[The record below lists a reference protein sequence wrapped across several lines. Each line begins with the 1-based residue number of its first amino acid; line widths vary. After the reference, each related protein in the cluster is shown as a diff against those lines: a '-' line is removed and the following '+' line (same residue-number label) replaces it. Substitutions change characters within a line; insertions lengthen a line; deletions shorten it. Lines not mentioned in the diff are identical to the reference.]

1 MGILETIIENCNKQ
15 IITNKEYT
23 NIFINKTISKNY
35 ETKEKNIVEIFMK
48 CLKEKIKIDT
58 TTRYKNIND
67 KLKDLYKATENN
79 NFKYPDKTK
88 SDEEK
93 YTFSATK
100 LNKNGKEYYYSE
112 PEPTLEKLI
121 KISTDFE
128 NQMPLPENGSHID
141 LMKRAGKTIKFVEL
155 KQWEN
160 SNNTPFWAVA
170 ESVINLYKFIHL
182 YVNIKD
188 EKDYFKKIFADRY
201 ESILKLY
208 DINDIDTFNLIILA
222 PKEYFLE
229 YFSDKNQAKCKI
241 IFYEKFCK
249 ELQKQIEIDL
259 KHTFGKNYKIKFS
272 TKYFDFTK
280 EDFKNLVG
288 YNNDTKYK
296 DSIISTYLRDNN
308 KNLRAKTDK
317 DRDNEKHNKKLYRQ
331 KFPEFNTGHIW
342 LGKNQEE
349 KNYEYLVTSENKD
362 KLKKW
367 ADYTEIF
374 DDIIWEGNIY
384 PRELKD
390 MHYNKFREDNKYK
403 KLTDAVKADK
413 ELMMCLRGNDSY
425 TTVYYKGLQILKIH
439 LNNNKFE
446 IDKNYGTDFFKNL
459 GIKPDIKGK
468 CAFFETDSD
477 FNWNRY
483 FAESKKQINL
493 HDRQKKTEKEFQ
505 QNIFSVNTCL
515 NNKNNTD
522 YIFFDVEYC
531 FIPNKEIYPRKTAR
545 FDGLALK
552 WTQEDRIKGK
562 QAKLAIVELKVGLGS
577 IKGEASLS
585 SHYNDVSNFVK
596 GIDIDKF
603 ISDMENVIIQMN
615 NLGLININE
624 NLTKPFIDRNNLQF
638 ICVIKDYNE
647 NSKQLNDELNEMTIC
662 GKDRFNNLFKLID
675 NNNYELYEAD
685 LLSKNE
691 ILN

>member
-23 NIFINKTISKNY
+23 NIFKNKTISKNY
-35 ETKEKNIVEIFMK
+35 ETKEKDIVEIFMK
-48 CLKEKIKIDT
+48 CLKEKIKIDK

-67 KLKDLYKATENN
+67 KYKDLYKAKEDSD
-79 NFKYPDKTK
+79 FKYPDQTK
-88 SDEEK
+88 SDEDK

-100 LNKNGKEYYYSE
+100 LLNKSGEEYYYAE

-121 KISTDFE
+121 KISTNYK
-128 NQMPLPENGSHID
+128 NQIPLPEDKSHID
-141 LMKRAGKTIKFVEL
+141 LIKKAGKTIKFVEL

-160 SNNTPFWAVA
+160 PNNTPFWAVA
-170 ESVINLYKFIHL
+170 ESVVNLYKFIHL
-182 YVNIKD
+182 YVNITK
-188 EKDYFKKIFADRY
+188 ENDYFKKIFADRY
-201 ESILKLY
+201 ESILKMY
-208 DINDIDTFNLIILA
+208 DISDTDTFNLIILA

-249 ELQKQIEIDL
+249 KLQKQIEIDL
-259 KHTFGKNYKIKFS
+259 KQTLGKNYKIKFS

-280 EDFKNLVG
+280 DDFKNLVG

-308 KNLRAKTDK
+308 KNLRTKTDN
-317 DRDNEKHNKKLYRQ
+317 DRYNEKHNRKLYNQ
-331 KFPEFNTGHIW
+331 DFSEFNTGNIW
-342 LGKNQEE
+342 LGKNLKE
-349 KNYEYLVTSENKD
+349 KDYEYLINTEYKNK
-362 KLKKW
+362 LRKW
-367 ADYTEIF
+367 ADYTEAF
-374 DDIIWEGNIY
+374 DIIWEGNIY
-384 PRELKD
+384 PRELK
-390 MHYNKFREDNKYK
+390 NEVFKKFFQDSKFK
-403 KLTDAVKADK
+403 KLLDVIKSDK
-413 ELMMCLRGNDSY
+413 ELVMCLRGNDNY

-459 GIKPDIKGK
+459 GIKHDIKGER
-468 CAFFETDSD
+468 AFFEIDSD
-477 FNWNRY
+477 FEWTGY

-505 QNIFSVNTCL
+505 QNIYSTNTCS
-515 NNKNNTD
+515 NNEDKTD
-522 YIFFDVEYC
+522 YIFFDMEYC

-552 WTQEDRIKGK
+552 WTQDDRIKGK
-562 QAKLAIVELKVGLGS
+562 QATLAIIELKVGLGS
-577 IKGEASLS
+577 IKGDASLS
-585 SHYNDVSNFVK
+585 CHYNDVSNFVK

-603 ISDMENVIIQMN
+603 ISDMENVIRQMN
-615 NLGLININE
+615 RLGLININE

-647 NSKQLNDELNEMTIC
+647 KSKQLNDELNEITIC
-662 GKDRFNNLFKLID
+662 KKDNFSTLFKLID
-675 NNNYELYEAD
+675 NDNYKLFESD
-685 LLSKNE
+685 LLRKDE
-691 ILN
+691 ILK